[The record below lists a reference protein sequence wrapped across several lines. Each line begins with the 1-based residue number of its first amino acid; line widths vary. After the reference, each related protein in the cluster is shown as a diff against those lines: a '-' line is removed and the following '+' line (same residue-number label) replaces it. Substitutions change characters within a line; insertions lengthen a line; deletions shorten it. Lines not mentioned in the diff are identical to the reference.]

1 MLTGLGVR
9 GADASNTVLR
19 RRVPVVATVVR
30 CVHIGSRARLGKSL
44 LLVPRR
50 SRTSKAEGH
59 VGSVR
64 AQRPSSRL
72 SLTHALESEVH
83 SLQIRLRAEGAA
95 FDKWRRQNIAWFL
108 TIGGVA
114 GGLTLAILGTVYVRR
129 HPYIIDYVIAWL
141 AKVEFDAT
149 TTYQSRK
156 QLYMDVPEPQFSVSS
171 LEAKIKAALLARSA
185 SGSSQAADNERFGEL
200 SIAWAN
206 MTSKAFTAMG
216 GSWLLATKAAMRRE
230 LIDEVCSLGF
240 SPSKGVDD
248 TAGQI
253 DASAV
258 IATKLAELRDI
269 LPQSLERNTY
279 VAEELSKYMDACSPA
294 DRCAYACGEGGAT
307 APVPC
312 RFSMVAACLSLAKW
326 FRNIPLALAC
336 E

>member
-1 MLTGLGVR
+1 MHRLTGVGVR
-9 GADASNTVLR
+9 RTDAGSAALR
-19 RRVPVVATVVR
+19 RRVPAVAPAAR
-30 CVHIGSRARLGKSL
+30 CAHFESRARSGRSL
-44 LLVPRR
+44 LVVPRR
-50 SRTSKAEGH
+50 LRSSKAEGH
-59 VGSVR
+59 VGSVK
-64 AQRPSSRL
+64 AQRASSRL

-114 GGLTLAILGTVYVRR
+114 GGFTLAILGTVYVRR
-129 HPYIIDYVIAWL
+129 HPHIIDYVIAWL

-149 TTYQSRK
+149 TSYPARK

-171 LEAKIKAALLARSA
+171 LEAKVKAALLAHSA
-185 SGSSQAADNERFGEL
+185 SGSSQAAADDERFGEL
-200 SIAWAN
+200 SLAWAN

-240 SPSKGVDD
+240 SPSKGGDD
-248 TAGQI
+248 TGAQV

-294 DRCAYACGEGGAT
+294 DRCAYAPCLCCSCTSAGALLLGHGT
-307 APVPC
+307 T
-312 RFSMVAACLSLAKW
+312 LW
-326 FRNIPLALAC
+326 
-336 E
+336 